1 MIASTSSA
9 TLGTPAACPHL
20 GKLDDDDT
28 YYRFACGDNRCW
40 RLKTP
45 AEVVS
50 DHQTT
55 FCLGTRY
62 AECPIYTTG
71 KAPPNIVARG
81 GRSKPAALPGNTFNW
96 RIWVVVLEVLL
107 LIGAGAALLIT
118 VLMQPAAP
126 AGYNGLAPLATP
138 QSVISPPPTMSAVA
152 ILPTPRAAA
161 SPTSLDATFTPTA
174 TVTPEATVTPGETA
188 TFTPAPAGDV
198 PIGPLNLVVHSV
210 QTNENLITIAARYNT
225 TTEVLMKVNG
235 LSQERL
241 IQLGQVLVAPV
252 GYNGSDADVPRLIA
266 FQTAQDT
273 SLTGIAQR
281 LSADVETVRTLN
293 ALGPDDL
300 VPAGRWLFVPQP

>member
-28 YYRFACGDNRCW
+28 YFRFACGDNRCW

-71 KAPPNIVARG
+71 KAPPNIVVR
-81 GRSKPAALPGNTFNW
+81 RSKPAALPGNTFNW

-107 LIGAGAALLIT
+107 LIGAGAALVIT

-126 AGYNGLAPLATP
+126 AAVAPLATRTP
-138 QSVISPPPTMSAVA
+138 LPTTPAVA
-152 ILPTPRAAA
+152 ILPTQFA

-241 IQLGQVLVAPV
+241 IQLGQVLVVPV
-252 GYNGSDADVPRLIA
+252 GATSDADVPRLIA
-266 FQTAQDT
+266 FQTVQDT
-273 SLTGIAQR
+273 SLTAIAQR